1 MKIARFSYDSKR
13 TQQENMI
20 ASAMAQ
26 TLANNKI
33 YELLHKQIWRKA
45 PYRIASYAN
54 PFYPMHNG
62 RPVRFI
68 SKWNIKDG
76 STKPYSYDGG
86 DPSFGLDQLFMGQD
100 FRKPYVGNPKSG
112 IYHDDCFIQ
121 PKMIEVTSG
130 YISAWCYYSN
140 YESGWDGDGSWE
152 LYTYNSS
159 VYYAENLN
167 SNGQNLVTNAVYET
181 YMDGTIQKHRVIQTN
196 SNGNTSTIDLGVK
209 TDTNSGIHFT
219 EVRAISGIPKT
230 YVYHFSLIGHGAI
243 VHEEISTPSWTWSG
257 VSDTGWIKCYEDGTV
272 VQYNPETYDSSD
284 SGGSIAH
291 YIILP
296 MMYTDT
302 GDLTMDRVEFV
313 EKWND
318 YFELIVHEDSE
329 WWQAFVT
336 PILAIITVV
345 IACYTGII
353 YNPIGAIGTM
363 LSVVGTLGD
372 NKTLSLIGGVMMAG
386 AGIYNVIEEGYGA
399 SLMKSGVFPD
409 RAEVLIQNA
418 SFSEMFQGFV
428 SNAGLSNLSQI
439 GSKAFSIGNDISQ
452 LGRSTITQSATTQTK
467 EDAHMKI
474 SFSYSD
480 DEEDIFD
487 PNAIIRNVI
496 DIL

>member
-13 TQQENMI
+13 TPQENMV

-54 PFYPMHNG
+54 PYYPMHNG
-62 RPVRFI
+62 RPVRFV
-68 SKWNIKDG
+68 SMWNIKDG

-100 FRKPYVGNPKSG
+100 FRKSYVGNPKSG

-121 PKMIEVTSG
+121 PKMIPVVHG
-130 YISAWCYYSN
+130 KISAWCYVKDLN
-140 YESGWDGDGSWE
+140 GFIFEDGYEYVPSA
-152 LYTYNSS
+152 
-159 VYYAENLN
+159 YYAENVDR
-167 SNGQNLVTNAVYET
+167 NGQNIVLNAVYES
-181 YMDGTIQKHRVIQTN
+181 YMEGTTSKHRVIQTN
-196 SNGNTSTIDLGVK
+196 ADNSTTVVELGTKTDSNG
-209 TDTNSGIHFT
+209 GIHFA
-219 EVRAISGIPKT
+219 EVKVITGIPKT
-230 YVYHFSLIGHGAI
+230 YAYHFDFTGHGQVI
-243 VHEEISTPSWTWSG
+243 HEEESTAPWTFL
-257 VSDTGWIKCYEDGTV
+257 VSSDKGWTKCYEDGTV
-272 VQYNPETYDSSD
+272 VQYNPKTYDTGDNGSSE
-284 SGGSIAH
+284 AH

-313 EKWND
+313 ERWND

-329 WWQAFVT
+329 WWQGFIK
-336 PILAIITVV
+336 PIMAIITVV

-353 YNPIGAIGTM
+353 YNPIGAIGAM
-363 LSVVGTLGD
+363 LSVAGTLGE
-372 NKTLSLIGGVMMAG
+372 NQNLSLLGGVMMAG
-386 AGIYNVIEEGYGA
+386 AGIYNAIEEGYSA

-418 SFSEMFQGFV
+418 SFGEMFQGFV

-439 GSKAFSIGNDISQ
+439 GGKAFSIGNDISQ
-452 LGRSTITQSATTQTK
+452 LGRSTITQSATTQTS

-480 DEEDIFD
+480 DEEDNDVLGCIKK
-487 PNAIIRNVI
+487 VI
-496 DIL
+496 AL